1 MTTIQLLVLIASS
14 KSISKKVWIGHGCK
28 QVGCLICMT

>member
-1 MTTIQLLVLIASS
+1 MTKIQLLVFIGSS

-28 QVGCLICMT
+28 QIGCIICMT